1 MRPRAQKVVVFSGST
16 VTEYLD
22 WRAFSAAPPADVVVL
37 DLTLGDGTTVT
48 ENVRRLGADG
58 SSVIIHSVADRP
70 AAVREALAAGAAG
83 VVSKAS
89 PIGDVIAAI
98 STVAH
103 GEPLNNVE
111 WASAVEGDRAFADA
125 QLSARER
132 DVLRLYAAGLPLK
145 VVADRLGVAYSTAKE
160 NITRVRVKYVE
171 VGRPA
176 PTKVDLLRRAME
188 DGILAEPAT
197 EKVPVVSEPESTRAI
212 LDDAWGHIPQT
223 RETTAGLGSFT
234 RLRIERIISLVVG
247 LGSLVLGTQAF
258 LAALGAGPGE
268 PGMARPAH
276 ADDVRAARGDAPR
289 VPASAAA
296 CACSRASSRSCTRR
310 AHPLADRHRR
320 APTPDSDRPAV
331 DLVPRQRRDA
341 RRRARLPA
349 AACRSSGP
357 RSSRSCSASCGSSRA
372 ASRATSGSRS
382 PSTSRSR

>member
-1 MRPRAQKVVVFSGST
+1 MTRVALIDDHESVRLGLEAACARAQKVVVFSGSN
-16 VTEYLD
+16 VTGYLD
-22 WRAFSAAPPADVVVL
+22 WRSFSGAAPADVVVL

-48 ENVRRLGADG
+48 ENVRRLVVDG
-58 SSVIIHSVADRP
+58 SSIIIHSVADRP

-98 STVAH
+98 STVAS

-188 DGILAEPAT
+188 DGILAEP
-197 EKVPVVSEPESTRAI
+197 S
-212 LDDAWGHIPQT
+212 D
-223 RETTAGLGSFT
+223 RE
-234 RLRIERIISLVVG
+234 
-247 LGSLVLGTQAF
+247 
-258 LAALGAGPGE
+258 GAGG
-268 PGMARPAH
+268 
-276 ADDVRAARGDAPR
+276 
-289 VPASAAA
+289 
-296 CACSRASSRSCTRR
+296 
-310 AHPLADRHRR
+310 
-320 APTPDSDRPAV
+320 
-331 DLVPRQRRDA
+331 
-341 RRRARLPA
+341 
-349 AACRSSGP
+349 SG
-357 RSSRSCSASCGSSRA
+357 A
-372 ASRATSGSRS
+372 
-382 PSTSRSR
+382 

>member
-1 MRPRAQKVVVFSGST
+1 M
-16 VTEYLD
+16 
-22 WRAFSAAPPADVVVL
+22 L

-48 ENVRRLGADG
+48 ENVRRLVTDG

-98 STVAH
+98 STVAS

-171 VGRPA
+171 VGRPGA
-176 PTKVDLLRRAME
+176 RRRSTFSA
-188 DGILAEPAT
+188 ARWRTASSPSRAT

-234 RLRIERIISLVVG
+234 RLRIERIIS
-247 LGSLVLGTQAF
+247 
-258 LAALGAGPGE
+258 
-268 PGMARPAH
+268 
-276 ADDVRAARGDAPR
+276 
-289 VPASAAA
+289 
-296 CACSRASSRSCTRR
+296 
-310 AHPLADRHRR
+310 
-320 APTPDSDRPAV
+320 
-331 DLVPRQRRDA
+331 A
-341 RRRARLPA
+341 RRRARA
-349 AACRSSGP
+349 VSSSARRP
-357 RSSRSCSASCGSSRA
+357 SSRR
-372 ASRATSGSRS
+372 
-382 PSTSRSR
+382 

>member
-1 MRPRAQKVVVFSGST
+1 MTRVALIDDHESVRLGLEAACARAQKVVVFSGSN
-16 VTEYLD
+16 VTGYLD
-22 WRAFSAAPPADVVVL
+22 WRAFSGAAPADVVVL

-48 ENVRRLGADG
+48 ENVRRLVMDG
-58 SSVIIHSVADRP
+58 SSIIIHSVADRP

-98 STVAH
+98 STVAS

-188 DGILAEPAT
+188 DGILAEP
-197 EKVPVVSEPESTRAI
+197 S
-212 LDDAWGHIPQT
+212 D
-223 RETTAGLGSFT
+223 RE
-234 RLRIERIISLVVG
+234 
-247 LGSLVLGTQAF
+247 
-258 LAALGAGPGE
+258 GAGGI
-268 PGMARPAH
+268 GA
-276 ADDVRAARGDAPR
+276 
-289 VPASAAA
+289 
-296 CACSRASSRSCTRR
+296 
-310 AHPLADRHRR
+310 
-320 APTPDSDRPAV
+320 
-331 DLVPRQRRDA
+331 
-341 RRRARLPA
+341 
-349 AACRSSGP
+349 
-357 RSSRSCSASCGSSRA
+357 
-372 ASRATSGSRS
+372 
-382 PSTSRSR
+382 

>member
-1 MRPRAQKVVVFSGST
+1 MTRVALIDDHESVRLGLEAACARAQKVVVFSGSN
-16 VTEYLD
+16 VTGYLD
-22 WRAFSAAPPADVVVL
+22 WRAFSGAAPADVVVL

-48 ENVRRLGADG
+48 EKVRRLVMDG
-58 SSVIIHSVADRP
+58 SSIIIHSVADRP

-98 STVAH
+98 STVAS

-188 DGILAEPAT
+188 DGILAEP
-197 EKVPVVSEPESTRAI
+197 S
-212 LDDAWGHIPQT
+212 D
-223 RETTAGLGSFT
+223 RE
-234 RLRIERIISLVVG
+234 
-247 LGSLVLGTQAF
+247 
-258 LAALGAGPGE
+258 GAGGI
-268 PGMARPAH
+268 GA
-276 ADDVRAARGDAPR
+276 
-289 VPASAAA
+289 
-296 CACSRASSRSCTRR
+296 
-310 AHPLADRHRR
+310 
-320 APTPDSDRPAV
+320 
-331 DLVPRQRRDA
+331 
-341 RRRARLPA
+341 
-349 AACRSSGP
+349 
-357 RSSRSCSASCGSSRA
+357 
-372 ASRATSGSRS
+372 
-382 PSTSRSR
+382 